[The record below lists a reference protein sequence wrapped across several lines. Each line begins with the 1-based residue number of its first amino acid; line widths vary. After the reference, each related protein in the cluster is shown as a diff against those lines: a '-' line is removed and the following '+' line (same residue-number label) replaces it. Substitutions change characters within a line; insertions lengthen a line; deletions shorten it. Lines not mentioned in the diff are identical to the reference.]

1 MEILID
7 VKKVRQHLINVSL
20 PLRNVR
26 NWQDGIHSIVPS
38 RVYGFYK
45 EPIDLEN
52 AKDVA
57 IFDDALRKAN
67 AVVPHVTCFLI
78 QREPVEGIEFH
89 GL

>member
-1 MEILID
+1 MEISID
-7 VKKVRQHLINVSL
+7 VKKVREYLIDVSF
-20 PLRNVR
+20 PLWNVR
-26 NWQDGIHSIVPS
+26 NWQDGIHTIVAS
-38 RVYGFYK
+38 RVNGFHK
-45 EPIDLEN
+45 EPIDLKN

-78 QREPVEGIEFH
+78 QKEPVEGVEFH